1 MDSVDT
7 RSPAGLALLVARIVI
22 SDPPAA
28 GRNPNPRWPT
38 SWTSRKG
45 GAWPSAA
52 ATNVTAAATPPPSGR
67 ERLAA
72 AATTIDRVMAGLPAP
87 LSAGDRRNLHG
98 LLARFLE
105 HTAGTE

>member
-52 ATNVTAAATPPPSGR
+52 ATNVTAAATPPSGR

-72 AATTIDRVMAGLPAP
+72 AATTTDRVMAGLPAP
-87 LSAGDRRNLHG
+87 LSAEDRRNLHC
-98 LLARFLE
+98 LLARFLG

>member
-1 MDSVDT
+1 MDDPE
-7 RSPAGLALLVARIVI
+7 RQGLAERRRDECDRHGHAVHL
-22 SDPPAA
+22 
-28 GRNPNPRWPT
+28 T
-38 SWTSRKG
+38 
-45 GAWPSAA
+45 
-52 ATNVTAAATPPPSGR
+52 PSGR

-72 AATTIDRVMAGLPAP
+72 AATTTDRVMAGLPAP